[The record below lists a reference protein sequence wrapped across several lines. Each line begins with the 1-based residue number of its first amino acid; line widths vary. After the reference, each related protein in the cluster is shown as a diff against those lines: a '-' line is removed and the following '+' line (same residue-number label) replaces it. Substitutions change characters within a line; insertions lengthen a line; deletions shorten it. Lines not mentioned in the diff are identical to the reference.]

1 MENKY
6 YNQIKNLIE
15 NYEIN
20 RKVRY
25 MQDNHERLLMNWH
38 IGKLLVEAQSGMS
51 RAKYGDGLIKKW
63 SLELLNLYGT
73 SYSYTNL
80 KNMRQLYKL

>member
-6 YNQIKNLIE
+6 YSQIKNLIE
-15 NYEIN
+15 DYEVN

-25 MQDNHERLLMNWH
+25 IQGNHERLLMNWH
-38 IGKLLVEAQSGMS
+38 IGKLLVEAQGGMN

-63 SLELLNLYGT
+63 ALKLHTLYGT
-73 SYSYTNL
+73 RYRMSVTIILIKSF
-80 KNMRQLYKL
+80 

>member
-1 MENKY
+1 MKNKY
-6 YNQIKNLIE
+6 YSQIKNLIE
-15 NYEIN
+15 DYEVN

-25 MQDNHERLLMNWH
+25 MQDNHERLLMNWN

-63 SLELLNLYGT
+63 SIELEKNLDIIIQKGI
-73 SYSYTNL
+73 
-80 KNMRQLYKL
+80 